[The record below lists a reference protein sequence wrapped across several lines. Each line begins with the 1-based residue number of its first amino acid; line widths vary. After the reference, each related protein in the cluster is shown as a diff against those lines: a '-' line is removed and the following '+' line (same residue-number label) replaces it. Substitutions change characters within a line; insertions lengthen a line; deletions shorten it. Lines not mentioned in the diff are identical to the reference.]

1 MTYPTNLGRHGQLVP
16 VRGFSR
22 WRAFHL
28 PEHHSA
34 WLSADGLRVISSL
47 DVATLPGSDG
57 LTGPTWVVSLSR
69 QSGRDRRPTIEDVVR
84 VADAFQMPAYDE
96 DNHGPG
102 ISRTLFCPVDP
113 RYRTACECKTDETL
127 IVEAD
132 GYAWTTPTDGP
143 CTGCYYETLF
153 DLPCPIH
160 HPE

>member
-1 MTYPTNLGRHGQLVP
+1 MTYPTNLGSNGQLVP

-22 WRAFHL
+22 WPNQGLDSRHT
-28 PEHHSA
+28 A
-34 WLSADGLRVISSL
+34 WRSHDDLRVISSL
-47 DVATLPGSDG
+47 DIATLPGSG
-57 LTGPTWVVSLSR
+57 GETGPTWIVSVSR
-69 QSGRDRRPTIEDVVR
+69 RGRENRPTDDDVAR
-84 VADAFQMPAYDE
+84 VVDAFCLPAYDE

-127 IVEAD
+127 HVEPD

-153 DLPCPIH
+153 HMPCPIH
-160 HPE
+160 HKE